1 MAYMARFSIMNRND
15 ELCHVPP
22 YKVRVAAGGWIVIPA
37 EVRQELGI
45 KEGDDILLSSVR
57 DGYRLTTYQAAIRR
71 AQDLF
76 TRTKKPG
83 EMVVDEFLR
92 ERRDEAANEVR
103 DIRE

>member
-1 MAYMARFSIMNRND
+1 MSRTD
-15 ELCHVPP
+15 DHCHTPP
-22 YKVRVAAGGWIVIPA
+22 FKVRVAAGGRIEIPV

-45 KEGDDILLSSVR
+45 REGEDILLSRSG
-57 DGYRLTTYQAAIRR
+57 DGYRLTTFQEAIRQ

-92 ERRDEAANEVR
+92 ERREEAAKEVR
-103 DIRE
+103 DDRERQGNE

>member
-1 MAYMARFSIMNRND
+1 MNRND

-22 YKVRVAAGGWIVIPA
+22 YKVRVAAGGRIVIPA

-45 KEGDDILLSSVR
+45 KEGEDILLSR
-57 DGYRLTTYQAAIRR
+57 GQDGYRLTTYHDAIRR

-76 TRTKKPG
+76 SGTKKPG

-92 ERRDEAANEVR
+92 ERRDEAA
-103 DIRE
+103 REA